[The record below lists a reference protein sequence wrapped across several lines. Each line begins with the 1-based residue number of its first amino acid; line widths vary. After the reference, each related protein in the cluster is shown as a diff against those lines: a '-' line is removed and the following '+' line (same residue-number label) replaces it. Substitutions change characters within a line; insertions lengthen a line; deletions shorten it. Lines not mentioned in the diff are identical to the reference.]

1 MVHENKRIIRK
12 SYKRVLMK
20 KILFLLLL
28 PSFLF
33 SQEQRLTDTIKTKA
47 VAYGFRAINGKG
59 TGERLVA
66 FDATGNLVPATAG
79 GTQDLNSVLGV
90 GNTSALAINLTGNK
104 TTTWHQA
111 WGNLMI
117 QQVATNNS
125 FLSDNIFYNS
135 GASSAQYKTTG
146 PGSML
151 YFIDGG
157 LQLRTIASGTG
168 GTNATML
175 TRWNLSNDGEMTAYK
190 GLSFSLT
197 GETNRDVKISNVN
210 SGTDNLGNLTFY
222 PTSGTNVGAWYDFIP
237 RGTGYGSTFKSG
249 VRLWNTDYAA
259 DNTNYEGLTL
269 SSAGTAGYVFNS
281 ISGGTGTVRPIHL
294 QIATTDALL
303 IAADRKITFNNDY
316 TFPLSSGAPNQVL
329 AMPGS
334 GGQLVWV
341 DPASGGGS
349 GTVTSVSGSGGTTG
363 LTLTGGAITT
373 SGTLTLGGILAAANG
388 GTGQSSYTTG
398 DLLYASSS
406 SALSKLAAG
415 TSGYYLGANG
425 AGSAPSWKPMPSGS
439 GDATYAIFDAIT
451 SNATETTM
459 TGSMQV
465 SNGEYGMIE
474 VSIYNVNSTS
484 NAGYSRKFIMPYR
497 GTSTTA
503 VAIGAQDD
511 IQTERAWGS
520 LGFEDCDMTVVS
532 NGAGDIIITVFG
544 ISGQTIQWRAE
555 IKKYSVF
562 WSS

>member
-1 MVHENKRIIRK
+1 
-12 SYKRVLMK
+12 MK

-90 GNTSALAINLTGNK
+90 GNTSALAINLTGSK

-157 LQLRTIASGTG
+157 LQLRTIESGTG
-168 GTNATML
+168 GANASML

-190 GLSFSLT
+190 GLSFSL
-197 GETNRDVKISNVN
+197 GSGTNRDVKISNVN
-210 SGTDNLGNLTFY
+210 SSTDNLGNLTFY

-281 ISGGTGTVRPIHL
+281 ISGGTGTVRPIHF
-294 QIATTDALL
+294 QIATNDALL

-316 TFPLSSGAPNQVL
+316 TFPLSSGAANQVL

-341 DPASGGGS
+341 DQSGGGGGAS
-349 GTVTSVSGSGGTTG
+349 WGSITGTLSSQTDLNTALGLKAPTSNPTFTT
-363 LTLTGGAITT
+363 AITT
-373 SGTLTLGGILAAANG
+373 PRIISSAGTPSAVDGPNLNATVTVDGTDIAGRITVVVISATSTPTLEEYATVTFANPYASQPRIVFSPGNAAAAGLEVYLKNPTTNNFSIAKVASGT
-388 GTGQSSYTTG
+388 SSVTTYIW
-398 DLLYASSS
+398 DY
-406 SALSKLAAG
+406 
-415 TSGYYLGANG
+415 
-425 AGSAPSWKPMPSGS
+425 M
-439 GDATYAIFDAIT
+439 
-451 SNATETTM
+451 
-459 TGSMQV
+459 
-465 SNGEYGMIE
+465 
-474 VSIYNVNSTS
+474 
-484 NAGYSRKFIMPYR
+484 
-497 GTSTTA
+497 
-503 VAIGAQDD
+503 
-511 IQTERAWGS
+511 
-520 LGFEDCDMTVVS
+520 VV
-532 NGAGDIIITVFG
+532 
-544 ISGQTIQWRAE
+544 Q
-555 IKKYSVF
+555 
-562 WSS
+562 